1 MSLETPVW
9 LQTETYS
16 ARADR
21 TAFDAMWADE
31 GVVDSGLA
39 VSQRG
44 AGANNSVDV
53 AVGIGVVQGD
63 DQADQ
68 GKYVVRNTAVVN
80 VPVTAAPGSNSRID
94 LVVLQIRD
102 SNAGGDPG
110 DDAIFDIIEG
120 VAAGSPVAPAVPD
133 SALLLARILRT
144 AGDTS
149 VTTAM
154 ITDQRTLISDAGTVS
169 AALAAHLADTV
180 DAHDASAVS
189 YVDPGVRGIDDV
201 QEAINALYH
210 PASSAQT
217 ADYTLAAGD
226 DAKVVEL
233 NAATGKTVTIPANA
247 TTPFAVGT
255 IIEIYQQGA
264 GQVTVAAAGGVTL
277 RAPGGAKTRTQYSTI
292 VVRKRDTNEWVV
304 SGDTTS

>member
-21 TAFDAMWADE
+21 TAFDAVWADE
-31 GVVDSGLA
+31 GVADNGLA

-63 DQADQ
+63 DQANQ
-68 GKYVVRNTAVVN
+68 GKYVVRNTAIVN

-144 AGDTS
+144 SGDTS

-154 ITDQRTLISDAGTVS
+154 ITDQRVQLVDAVTVQT
-169 AALAAHLADTV
+169 ALAAHLADTV

-189 YVDPGVRGIDDV
+189 YTDAGPGAVDDL
-201 QEAINALYH
+201 QELGALLHRPTING
-210 PASSAQT
+210 QT
-217 ADYTLAAGD
+217 VSYQIVAGD
-226 DAKVVEL
+226 DSKVVEI
-233 NAATGKTVTIPANA
+233 NAAGATNLTVPANA
-247 TTPFAVGT
+247 TVAFAVGT
-255 IIEIYQQGA
+255 IIELFQRGA
-264 GQVTVAAAGGVTL
+264 GQITVVPAGGVTL
-277 RAPGGAKTRTQYSTI
+277 RSPNGLKTRTQYSTLSL
-292 VVRKRDTNEWVV
+292 RKRDTNEWVV
-304 SGDTTS
+304 AGDTTT